1 MTPRVKFVLL
11 LLIFL
16 VPTVASFIAY
26 YFFPPTKTDNYGTL
40 LSPVVTLPPVS
51 LTTVDPK
58 TPGVANSLR
67 GKWLLLTR
75 DSGHCAEPC
84 RKKLYAMRQARLILG
99 REQDRVQVVVLVDD
113 DVPPSAELQREY
125 TATIW
130 VMAKSS
136 PWLSSL
142 PAPTGPGSGDIYA
155 VDTLGNM
162 FMRYVAEPDIKR
174 MSRDLLR
181 VLKASQIG

>member
-40 LSPVVTLPPVS
+40 LSPVITLPQVS
-51 LTTVDPK
+51 LMTTDP
-58 TPGVANSLR
+58 TTLGVADGLR

-75 DSGHCAEPC
+75 DSGTCVEAC
-84 RKKLYAMRQARLILG
+84 RKKLYAMHQARLILG
-99 REQDRVQVVVLVDD
+99 REQDRVRVVVLIDD
-113 DVPPSAELQREY
+113 NVPPLAELQREY
-125 TATIW
+125 AGTVW

-136 PWLSSL
+136 PWSNLV
-142 PAPTGPGSGDIYA
+142 PAPTGTESGSIYA
-155 VDTLGNM
+155 VDTLGNV
-162 FMRYVAEPDIKR
+162 FMRYTAAPDIKS

>member
-40 LSPVVTLPPVS
+40 LSPTITLPQVS
-51 LTTVDPK
+51 IMTIDPK
-58 TPGVANSLR
+58 TPGAADGLR

-75 DSGHCAEPC
+75 DSGTCAEAC

-99 REQDRVQVVVLVDD
+99 REQDRVQVVVLIDD

-125 TATIW
+125 AATIW
-130 VMAKSS
+130 VMAASS

-142 PAPTGPGSGDIYA
+142 TAASGSARESIYA
-155 VDTLGNM
+155 ADTLGNV